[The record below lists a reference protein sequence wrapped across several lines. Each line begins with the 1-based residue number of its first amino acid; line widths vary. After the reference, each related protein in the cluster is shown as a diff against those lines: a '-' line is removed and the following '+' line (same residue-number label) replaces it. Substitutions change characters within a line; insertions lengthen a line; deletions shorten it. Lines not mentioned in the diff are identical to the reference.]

1 MNYYVRSRSFTGDCS
16 WRIVFF
22 SGTQRFEQ
30 VLGKYREPD
39 IFILPSVIAEDGSRD
54 ITPNV
59 LIEAMAMKIPVISTT
74 VTGIPEIVENEVSG
88 ILVPPNDEN
97 ALAEAIIKLIH
108 DSNLRNELGENARKR
123 IEERFDSNKN
133 IGQYVDLFSGRLKV
147 DRSSFPRAIGSLG

>member
-1 MNYYVRSRSFTGDCS
+1 MEDC
-16 WRIVFF
+16 VFF
-22 SGTQRFEQ
+22 PGLSGSSKFWK
-30 VLGKYREPD
+30 KYREAD

-97 ALAEAIIKLIH
+97 ALADTIIKLIH
-108 DSNLRNELGENARKR
+108 DSNLRNELEENARKR

>member
-1 MNYYVRSRSFTGDCS
+1 MNYYVELKKLHRRLQLEDC
-16 WRIVFF
+16 VFF
-22 SGTQRFEQ
+22 PGTQRFEQ
-30 VLGKYREPD
+30 VLEKYREAD

-108 DSNLRNELGENARKR
+108 DSNLRNELGENR
-123 IEERFDSNKN
+123 
-133 IGQYVDLFSGRLKV
+133 GR
-147 DRSSFPRAIGSLG
+147 G

>member
-1 MNYYVRSRSFTGDCS
+1 
-16 WRIVFF
+16 
-22 SGTQRFEQ
+22 
-30 VLGKYREPD
+30 
-39 IFILPSVIAEDGSRD
+39 
-54 ITPNV
+54 
-59 LIEAMAMKIPVISTT
+59 

-97 ALAEAIIKLIH
+97 ALAETIIKLIH